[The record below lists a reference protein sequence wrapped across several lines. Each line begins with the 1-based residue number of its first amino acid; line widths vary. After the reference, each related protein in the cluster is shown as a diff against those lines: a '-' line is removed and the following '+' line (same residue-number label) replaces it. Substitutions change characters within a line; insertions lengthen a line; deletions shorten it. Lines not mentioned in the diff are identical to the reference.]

1 MRTQCRRSH
10 LRPSR
15 QNNIANKLLAPR
27 PIRPRNHNRLRHT
40 RVPHQRCLD
49 LPRLNPEAA
58 DLNLMVRTPHKL
70 QNPIPAPARQVP
82 AAVHP
87 APRSTKAIRN
97 KALRR
102 QPPTP
107 NIPATNPSPRN
118 VKLPNYPNRNRLQST
133 VQNINPRVPN
143 RTTNR
148 DLARAIVTAWPIG
161 HVDGGFGRTV
171 KVFHAH
177 VRQQRLDLVAGLS
190 RERLAATD
198 ETANGC
204 ASPRSLMRQE
214 DVEHRRHKVQRRHI
228 LPAYRIDE
236 PRRIPVGAGCRHY
249 QTRTCDQWPEEFPH
263 RHVKAKW
270 RFLQDRI
277 AWRQAISGL
286 HPAATVV
293 KTGVLVHR
301 TLGLAGRSRRK
312 DGVDQLLG
320 MRRGGQ
326 SHLRLATHVF
336 LIEQDTPRSGRDS

>member
-40 RVPHQRCLD
+40 RVPQQRCLD

-87 APRSTKAIRN
+87 PPRRTKAIRN

-107 NIPATNPSPRN
+107 NIPATNPRTRN

-143 RTTNR
+143 RTTKRRCLRLVVIESHDRRPDRSLCRSVEIR
-148 DLARAIVTAWPIG
+148 DLTPKPAQGKGEPVREGLAADQHRETPQSFGAVRRERMPECGRALKDRAASLLDRACKRRRILDDLSRGDGQTGTIDEG
-161 HVDGGFGRTV
+161 EEQFESCNIESDGGDGHEPIMPV
-171 KVFHAH
+171 KENLLLH
-177 VRQQRLDLVAGLS
+177 
-190 RERLAATD
+190 
-198 ETANGC
+198 
-204 ASPRSLMRQE
+204 RQE
-214 DVEHRRHKVQRRHI
+214 DV
-228 LPAYRIDE
+228 A
-236 PRRIPVGAGCRHY
+236 
-249 QTRTCDQWPEEFPH
+249 
-263 RHVKAKW
+263 
-270 RFLQDRI
+270 
-277 AWRQAISGL
+277 QAAMGDGD
-286 HPAATVV
+286 AF
-293 KTGVLVHR
+293 
-301 TLGLAGRSRRK
+301 GRS
-312 DGVDQLLG
+312 G
-320 MRRGGQ
+320 
-326 SHLRLATHVF
+326 
-336 LIEQDTPRSGRDS
+336 